1 MMKNNLTLAGH
12 KGHDYTISN
21 KARAMQ
27 IETLMDNLP
36 DIYSIADRELIYRAY
51 RMAENAHKGQN
62 RVSGEPYVNHC
73 VAVASILAELR
84 VPVDVVVAGLLHDTV
99 EDTTVTLDEIKNDF
113 GDDVAKLVDG
123 VTKLT
128 QLPRVSRGDQ
138 HPEEFAKDEE
148 LRQAADR
155 HGESTPEDLADSRSK
170 SRRYDLVSETL
181 RKTFLAMG
189 EDVRVVLIKL
199 ADRLHNMRTLGHMPE
214 YKRQRI
220 AQETLDIFAPLAN
233 RLGIWQMKWEL
244 EDLAFRYVNP
254 EKYRE
259 IAANIAERRL
269 DREREMDDIIQ
280 HLSDIT
286 VQAGIKA
293 DISGRPKH
301 IYSIYRK
308 MVRKGVQFDQVHDI
322 RGVRI
327 IVPDIPS
334 AYSTLGVIH
343 THWRPIPG
351 QFDDYIAV
359 PKDNFYQSLHTAVL
373 YDDGKTLEIQIRTP
387 EMHQNAELGIAA
399 HWRYKEGAPRDEA
412 FEKKILWFRS
422 LMEWRQDVED
432 AGEFVD
438 SLKTDVFQDRVY
450 IFTPKGDIYD
460 LPAGSTPIDFAYH
473 VHTDIG
479 HRCRGAKVNGKLV
492 SLDYVLRTGEQVEIL
507 TAKRGGPSR
516 DWLNP
521 NLGLVKTQRARA
533 KIRYW
538 FKKQAREQ
546 NINQGRD
553 LLERELRRLG
563 VGDINIEQLARQFD
577 FRAVD
582 DLYVAIGCGDI
593 PLIRIANQ
601 LMLSEQDDE
610 GLEFGTRQTT
620 ETAIEGHE
628 TITVVGLKGLLTS
641 MARCCNPVPGDDI
654 IGYITRGRG
663 ATIHRS
669 DCPNILR
676 LREKERLVKVAWGE
690 PKRTYPV
697 SVRVKAYD
705 RDGLARD
712 VSNLVANEGINLS
725 LVQAGV
731 NHDSK
736 LSLAVLDLVLEV
748 KDIDQLTR
756 VLTRIE
762 ALPNVMEAHR
772 VRPG

>member
-1 MMKNNLTLAGH
+1 
-12 KGHDYTISN
+12 
-21 KARAMQ
+21 MQ
-27 IETLMDNLP
+27 IEKLMESLP
-36 DIYSIADRELIYRAY
+36 DLYTITDRDLIYRAY
-51 RMAENAHKGQN
+51 RMAEIAHSGQN
-62 RVSGEPYVNHC
+62 RVSGEGYINHC
-73 VAVASILAELR
+73 VAVSSILADLR

-99 EDTTVTLDEIKNDF
+99 EDTAVTLEDIKNDF
-113 GDDVAKLVDG
+113 GEDVAKLVDG

-138 HPEEFAKDEE
+138 HPEEDIREAE

-155 HGESTPEDLADSRSK
+155 RGEPDPDATAGLITK
-170 SRRYDLVSETL
+170 SRRHDLVSETL

-199 ADRLHNMRTLGHMPE
+199 ADRLHNMRTLGHLPE
-214 YKRQRI
+214 QKRRRI

-244 EDLAFRYVNP
+244 EDLGFRYVNP
-254 EKYRE
+254 EKYKE
-259 IAANIAERRL
+259 IANNIAERRL
-269 DREREMDDIIQ
+269 DREREMNDIIE
-280 HLSDIT
+280 HLTEMISK
-286 VQAGIKA
+286 AGIKA

-308 MVRKGVQFDQVHDI
+308 MVRKGVPFDQVHDI

-334 AYSTLGVIH
+334 GYSTLGVIH

-359 PKDNFYQSLHTAVL
+359 PKDNFYQSLHTSVF

-399 HWRYKEGAPRDEA
+399 HWRYKEGAPRDDA

-422 LMEWRQDVED
+422 LMEWKQDVDD
-432 AGEFVD
+432 AGDFVD

-460 LPAGSTPIDFAYH
+460 LPTGSTPIDFAYH

-516 DWLNP
+516 DWLNT
-521 NLGLVKTQRARA
+521 NLGLVKTQRAKA

-553 LLERELRRLG
+553 LLEKELRRLG
-563 VGDINIEQLARQFD
+563 VGDINIEQLARHFEY
-577 FRAVD
+577 RIVD
-582 DLYVAIGCGDI
+582 DLYVAIGTGDV

-601 LMLSEQDDE
+601 LMQNEQDEE
-610 GLEFGTRQTT
+610 GLKFGTRLIPDTVV
-620 ETAIEGHE
+620 ESHD
-628 TITVVGLKGLLTS
+628 TITVVGLKGLLTTL
-641 MARCCNPVPGDDI
+641 ARCCNPVPGDEI
-654 IGYITRGRG
+654 VGYVTRGRG
-663 ATIHRS
+663 ATIHRT

-676 LREKERLVKVAWGE
+676 LKERERLVRVAWGE

-712 VSNLVANEGINLS
+712 VSNLIANEGINMG

-748 KDIDQLTR
+748 KDIDQLTK

-762 ALPNVMEAHR
+762 ALPNVMEARR

>member
-1 MMKNNLTLAGH
+1 MPISTLI
-12 KGHDYTISN
+12 DS
-21 KARAMQ
+21 
-27 IETLMDNLP
+27 LP
-36 DIYSIADRELIYRAY
+36 ELYSIADRELIQRAF
-51 RMAENAHKGQN
+51 RVAESAHLNQN
-62 RVSGEPYVNHC
+62 RVSGEPYINHC
-73 VAVASILAELR
+73 IAVASILAELR
-84 VPVDVVVAGLLHDTV
+84 VPVEVIVAGLLHDTV
-99 EDTTVTLDEIKNDF
+99 EDTTITLEDITNDF
-113 GDDVAKLVDG
+113 GNDVAKLVDG

-138 HPEEFAKDEE
+138 HPEEDIRDEE
-148 LRQAADR
+148 LRQIADR
-155 HGESTPEDLADSRSK
+155 RGEPDPDTTVSLISK

-199 ADRLHNMRTLGHMPE
+199 ADRLHNMRTLGHLPE
-214 YKRQRI
+214 HKQSRI

-233 RLGIWQMKWEL
+233 RLGIWQIKWEL
-244 EDLAFRYVNP
+244 EDLGFRYVNP
-254 EKYRE
+254 EKYKE
-259 IAANIAERRL
+259 IANNIAEKRL
-269 DREREMDDIIQ
+269 DRESEMTNIIE
-280 HLSDIT
+280 HLTEII
-286 VQAGIKA
+286 VQASIKP

-308 MVRKGVQFDQVHDI
+308 MVRKGVRFDQVHDI

-327 IVPDIPS
+327 IVPDIPA

-359 PKDNFYQSLHTAVL
+359 PKDNFYQSLHTSVL

-399 HWRYKEGAPRDEA
+399 HWRYKEGAPPDDA

-422 LMEWRQDVED
+422 LMEWKQDVED

-460 LPAGSTPIDFAYH
+460 LPTGSTPIDFAYH

-492 SLDYVLRTGEQVEIL
+492 SLDYTLRTGEQVEIL

-521 NLGLVKTQRARA
+521 NLGLVKTQRAKA

-553 LLERELRRLG
+553 LLEKELRRLG
-563 VGDINIEQLARQFD
+563 VGDINIEQMARQFD
-577 FRAVD
+577 FRAVE
-582 DLYVAIGCGDI
+582 DLYVGIGCGDV
-593 PLIRIANQ
+593 PLVRIANQ
-601 LMLSEQDDE
+601 LMQNEQDEE
-610 GLEFGTRQTT
+610 GLKFGTRLIPD
-620 ETAIEGHE
+620 TALESHD
-628 TITVVGLKGLLTS
+628 TITVVGLKGLLTT
-641 MARCCNPVPGDDI
+641 MARCCNPVPGDEI
-654 IGYITRGRG
+654 VGYITRGRG
-663 ATIHRS
+663 ATIHRR

-676 LREKERLVKVAWGE
+676 LREKERLVRVAWGE

-705 RDGLARD
+705 RDGLTRD
-712 VSNLVANEGINLS
+712 VSNLVANEGINMG

>member
-1 MMKNNLTLAGH
+1 MTDKVV
-12 KGHDYTISN
+12 I
-21 KARAMQ
+21 MQ
-27 IETLMDNLP
+27 IEKLMESLP
-36 DIYSIADRELIYRAY
+36 DLYTIADRELINRAY
-51 RMAENAHKGQN
+51 KIAESAHKGQN
-62 RVSGEPYVNHC
+62 RASGEAYVNHC
-73 VAVASILAELR
+73 VSVAAILAELR

-99 EDTTVTLDEIKNDF
+99 EDTSVTLTDIRNDF

-138 HPEEFAKDEE
+138 HPEEEILEEE

-155 HGESTPEDLADSRSK
+155 RGEPTPDATADQRTK

-199 ADRLHNMRTLGHMPE
+199 ADRLHNMRTLGHLPE
-214 YKRQRI
+214 QKRRRI

-254 EKYRE
+254 EKYKE
-259 IAANIAERRL
+259 IAANLADKRL
-269 DREREMDDIIQ
+269 DREREMGEITEHLNEII
-280 HLSDIT
+280 SK
-286 VQAGIKA
+286 AGIKA
-293 DISGRPKH
+293 EISGRPKH

-308 MVRKGVQFDQVHDI
+308 MVRKGVPFEQVHDI

-327 IVPDIPS
+327 IVPDVPS
-334 AYSTLGVIH
+334 GYSTLGVIH
-343 THWRPIPG
+343 THWKPIPG

-359 PKDNFYQSLHTAVL
+359 PKDNFYQSLHTSVL
-373 YDDGKTLEIQIRTP
+373 YDDGKTLELQIRTP

-399 HWRYKEGAPRDEA
+399 HWRYKEGAPRDDA

-422 LMEWRQDVED
+422 LMEWKQDVDD
-432 AGEFVD
+432 AGDFVD

-538 FKKQAREQ
+538 FKRQAREQ

-563 VGDINIEQLARQFD
+563 VGDIKIEQLARQFEYKT
-577 FRAVD
+577 VE
-582 DLYVAIGCGDI
+582 DLYVAIGCGDV
-593 PLIRIANQ
+593 PLIRIDNQ
-601 LMLSEQDDE
+601 LMQNEQDDE
-610 GLEFGTRQTT
+610 GLNFGTRIIP
-620 ETAIEGHE
+620 ETAVESHD
-628 TITVVGLKGLLTS
+628 TITVVGLKGLLTT

-654 IGYITRGRG
+654 IGYVTRGRG
-663 ATIHRS
+663 ATIHRR

-676 LREKERLVKVAWGE
+676 LKEKERLVRVAWGE

-712 VSNLVANEGINLS
+712 VSNLVANEGINMG

>member
-1 MMKNNLTLAGH
+1 
-12 KGHDYTISN
+12 
-21 KARAMQ
+21 MQ
-27 IETLMDNLP
+27 IEQLIESLP
-36 DIYSIADRELIYRAY
+36 EMYTIADRELILRAY
-51 RMAENAHKGQN
+51 KMAENAHRGQN
-62 RVSGEPYVNHC
+62 RASGEPYVNHC
-73 VAVASILAELR
+73 LAVASILSELR
-84 VPVDVVVAGLLHDTV
+84 VPVDVIVAGLLHDTV
-99 EDTTVTLDEIKNDF
+99 EDTSVSLDDIKRDF
-113 GDDVAKLVDG
+113 GADVAKLVDG

-138 HPEEFAKDEE
+138 HPEEEQLEAE
-148 LRQAADR
+148 LRQMADR
-155 HGESTPEDLADSRSK
+155 RGEPNPEDSAEMRSK

-199 ADRLHNMRTLGHMPE
+199 ADRLHNMRTLGHMPIA
-214 YKRQRI
+214 KRQRI

-254 EKYRE
+254 EKYKE
-259 IAANIAERRL
+259 IANNIAERRL
-269 DREREMDDIIQ
+269 DREREMNDIID
-280 HLSDIT
+280 HLTEMIG
-286 VQAGIKA
+286 QQGIKA
-293 DISGRPKH
+293 EISGRPKH

-327 IVPDIPS
+327 IVADIPS

-399 HWRYKEGAPRDEA
+399 HWRYKEGAPRDDA

-438 SLKTDVFQDRVY
+438 SLKSDVFQDRVY

-460 LPAGSTPIDFAYH
+460 LPSGSTPIDFAYH

-521 NLGLVKTQRARA
+521 NLGLVRTQRARA

-563 VGDINIEQLARQFD
+563 LGDINIEQLARQFD
-577 FRAVD
+577 YRSVE
-582 DLYVAIGCGDI
+582 DLYVAIGCGDV

-601 LMLSEQDDE
+601 LMQNEQDEE
-610 GLEFGTRQTT
+610 GLKFGTRQIP
-620 ETAIEGHE
+620 EAALESHD
-628 TITVVGLKGLLTS
+628 TITVVGLKGLLTT

-654 IGYITRGRG
+654 IGYVTRGRG
-663 ATIHRS
+663 ATIHRR

-676 LREKERLVKVAWGE
+676 LHEKERLVRVAWGE

-712 VSNLVANEGINLS
+712 VSNLVANEGINMG

>member
-1 MMKNNLTLAGH
+1 
-12 KGHDYTISN
+12 
-21 KARAMQ
+21 MQ
-27 IETLMDNLP
+27 IEKLMESLP
-36 DIYSIADRELIYRAY
+36 DLYSIADRELITRAY
-51 RMAENAHKGQN
+51 RLAETAHSGQN
-62 RVSGEPYVNHC
+62 RVSGEPYINHC

-84 VPVDVVVAGLLHDTV
+84 VPVEVVVAGLLHDTV
-99 EDTTVTLDEIKNDF
+99 EDTAVTLDDIRNDF
-113 GDDVAKLVDG
+113 GGDVAKLVDG

-138 HPEEFAKDEE
+138 HPEEDIRDAE
-148 LRQAADR
+148 LRQTADR
-155 HGESTPEDLADSRSK
+155 RGELDPDLKAGMIAK

-199 ADRLHNMRTLGHMPE
+199 ADRLHNMRTLGHLPE
-214 YKRQRI
+214 QKRLRI

-233 RLGIWQMKWEL
+233 RLGIWQIKWEL
-244 EDLAFRYVNP
+244 EDLGFRYVNS
-254 EKYRE
+254 EKYKE
-259 IAANIAERRL
+259 IAKNIAEKRL
-269 DREREMDDIIQ
+269 DREREMNEIID
-280 HLSDIT
+280 HLTEIVS
-286 VQAGIKA
+286 QANIKA

-308 MVRKGVQFDQVHDI
+308 MVRKGVAFEQVHDI

-327 IVPDIPS
+327 IVADIPS

-359 PKDNFYQSLHTAVL
+359 PKDNFYQSLHTSVL

-399 HWRYKEGAPRDEA
+399 HWRYKEGAPRDDS

-422 LMEWRQDVED
+422 LMEWKQDVED

-479 HRCRGAKVNGKLV
+479 HRCRGAKVNGKLI

-521 NLGLVKTQRARA
+521 NLGLVKTQRAKA

-553 LLERELRRLG
+553 LLEKELRRLG
-563 VGDINIEQLARQFD
+563 LGDINIEQLAHQFD
-577 FRAVD
+577 YRTVD
-582 DLYVAIGCGDI
+582 DLYVAIGCGDV

-601 LMLSEQDDE
+601 LMQNEQDDE
-610 GLEFGTRQTT
+610 GLKFGTRIIPDNAV
-620 ETAIEGHE
+620 ESHDS
-628 TITVVGLKGLLTS
+628 ITVVGLKGLLTTI
-641 MARCCNPVPGDDI
+641 ARCCNPVPGDEI
-654 IGYITRGRG
+654 VGYVTRGRG
-663 ATIHRS
+663 ATIHRR

-676 LREKERLVKVAWGE
+676 LNEKERLVRVAWGE

-712 VSNLVANEGINLS
+712 VSNLVANEGINMG

-731 NHDSK
+731 NHGSK